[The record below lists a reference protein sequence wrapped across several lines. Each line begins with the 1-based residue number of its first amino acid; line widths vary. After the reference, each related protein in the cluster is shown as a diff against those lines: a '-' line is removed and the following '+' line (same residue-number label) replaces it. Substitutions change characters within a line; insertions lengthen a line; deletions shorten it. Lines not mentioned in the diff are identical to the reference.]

1 MAYAIFTI
9 LFSSEL
15 IALSIYV
22 SLVDDNLIFGESWD
36 DLNFPAKRPKY
47 RSAFSIYHMQGQG

>member
-22 SLVDDNLIFGESWD
+22 SLVDDNLIFGES
-36 DLNFPAKRPKY
+36 
-47 RSAFSIYHMQGQG
+47 